1 VDITVEKTETLTLLL
16 RDQPELQRVLDQ
28 AGVPP
33 EGRSV
38 TFHVAPPDATPRS
51 EPATTPAPGVAAGG
65 PNNDGGYGAHRQGGQ
80 PGRQQGGTQDAGD
93 TPSFTPIMP
102 PGWVRGGL
110 DITA

>member
-1 VDITVEKTETLTLLL
+1 LL
-16 RDQPELQRVLDQ
+16 RDQPQLQHALDQ

-38 TFHVAPPDATPRS
+38 TFHVAPPEAAPRS
-51 EPATTPAPGVAAGG
+51 EPGTAPAPGVAAGG
-65 PNNDGGYGAHRQGGQ
+65 PNNDSSYGAHRQGGQ
-80 PGRQQGGTQDAGD
+80 AGRQQAGTQDPGD
-93 TPSFTPIMP
+93 PSFTPIVP